1 MLTGACEFNCA
12 LVRRPGASVVNGLR
26 DGDGAD
32 PILSGVQA
40 EHAAYVAALK
50 ELGLAVH
57 VLDPLEPYP
66 DSVFVEDVAL
76 VFSEGAILLNPGANS
91 RQGEVGHI
99 EPVLRQ
105 HFSRILKMSAGYAD
119 GGDVL
124 VLPDR
129 VIIGL
134 SARTNRAG
142 AETLSLC
149 LSELGNR
156 AVIAE
161 TPQSVLH
168 YKTGCS
174 LIDAETV
181 IAVPAMAG
189 RPEFSHL
196 RVLVTPNGEDA
207 AANLLHINGHVLIG
221 SHYPKTQDLIES
233 LGIPTIAL
241 PVAQIGKIDA
251 GLSCMS
257 LRWRELS

>member
-26 DGDGAD
+26 DCGGAD
-32 PILSGVQA
+32 PVLSGVEA
-40 EHAAYVAALK
+40 EHATYVAALK
-50 ELGLAVH
+50 ELGLAVN
-57 VLDPLEPYP
+57 VLAPLEAYP

-76 VFSEGAILLNPGANS
+76 VFSEGAILLNPGADS
-91 RQGEVGHI
+91 RKGEVDHI
-99 EPVLRQ
+99 EPVLRE
-105 HFSRILKMSAGYAD
+105 HFSQILKMSEGFAD

-142 AETLSLC
+142 ADALSLC
-149 LSELGNR
+149 LSEFGYR
-156 AVIAE
+156 SVIAK

-174 LIDAETV
+174 LIDAETM

-189 RPEFSHL
+189 CPEFSHL
-196 RVLVTPNGEDA
+196 RVFPTPDGEEA
-207 AANLLHINGHVLIG
+207 AANLLNINGHVLIG
-221 SHYPKTQDLIES
+221 SHFPKTRDLLDS

-241 PVAQIGKIDA
+241 PVVQIGKIDA

-257 LRWRELS
+257 LRWRKQS

>member
-12 LVRRPGASVVNGLR
+12 LVRKPAASVVNGLR
-26 DGDGAD
+26 DGGGSD

-40 EHAAYVAALK
+40 EHAAYVAAVK
-50 ELGLAVH
+50 NLGLAVH
-57 VLDPLEPYP
+57 VLDPLEAYP

-76 VFSEGAILLNPGANS
+76 VFSEGAILLKPGADS
-91 RQGEVGHI
+91 RKGEVDYI
-99 EPVLRQ
+99 EPALRQ
-105 HFSRILKMSAGYAD
+105 HFTRILKMSAGFAD

-124 VLPDR
+124 ILPDR

-134 SARTNRAG
+134 SARTDRAG
-142 AETLSLC
+142 AEALSFC
-149 LSELGNR
+149 LNELGYR

-174 LIDAETV
+174 LIDAETM
-181 IAVPAMAG
+181 IAVPAMVG
-189 RPEFSHL
+189 CPEFSHL
-196 RVLVTPNGEDA
+196 RVLPTPAGEEA
-207 AANLLHINGHVLIG
+207 AANLLNINGHVLIG
-221 SHYPKTQDLIES
+221 SHFPKTRDLLDS

-257 LRWRELS
+257 LRWRKQS